1 LSYLLDTNVCIAV
14 INGRPREVVE
24 RFDREALG
32 GAELFV
38 STISRFELWY
48 GVAKSQQQEFNRIRL
63 EIFLAG
69 SVQLLPF
76 GEDDP
81 LRAGE
86 VRALLE
92 KQGTP
97 RHPQRQRICPRAR
110 PAIRGLAGVAA
121 RLQQIAAG
129 AGGQGEVEG

>member
-1 LSYLLDTNVCIAV
+1 MSYLLDTNVCIAV

-97 RHPQRQRICPRAR
+97 VGSFGTLIAGQAL
-110 PAIRGLAGVAA
+110 ARGLVLVTHNVSEFA
-121 RLQQIAAG
+121 REPGLQMEDWQA
-129 AGGQGEVEG
+129 

>member
-1 LSYLLDTNVCIAV
+1 MSYLLDTNVCIAV

-97 RHPQRQRICPRAR
+97 VGSFDTLIAGQALAR
-110 PAIRGLAGVAA
+110 SLVLVTHNVSEFARVPGLQLEDWQA
-121 RLQQIAAG
+121 
-129 AGGQGEVEG
+129 